1 MCRVKRK
8 QGNVRRALACT
19 KNSAGRGRA
28 AKEVTSQEI
37 GIEWLPLYGA
47 LLSPT
52 N

>member
-1 MCRVKRK
+1 MR
-8 QGNVRRALACT
+8 QALART
-19 KNSAGRGRA
+19 KNDACGGT

-47 LLSPT
+47 LLIPT